1 MDSKATS
8 AIQSVDRVFQI
19 MELLSEYPKGLA
31 LMDICAQTG
40 LPKATVSRML
50 CALSDNGY
58 AVQDTENRK
67 YRLTRRLFEIGSR
80 VADSANI
87 LTAARPFL
95 DQLARQTGEAV
106 HLVSRVK
113 DEVVYLYKEEG
124 ASIGVRMG
132 SYVGLHNPM
141 YCTGVGKSILAFLP
155 DEEITA
161 IWNRSEIT
169 QFTENTITTIEK
181 LYEEINKIRSLG
193 YALDMEEHEP
203 GVRCI
208 AAPILDLK
216 RNPIAAISLS
226 APSIRMSADRI
237 DALVPLV
244 LQTAAQISRSY

>member
-1 MDSKATS
+1 MESKATS
-8 AIQSVDRVFQI
+8 TIQSVDRVFQI

-31 LMDICAQTG
+31 LMDICAHTG

-124 ASIGVRMG
+124 ASMGVRMG

>member
-1 MDSKATS
+1 
-8 AIQSVDRVFQI
+8 
-19 MELLSEYPKGLA
+19 
-31 LMDICAQTG
+31 MDICAHTG

-124 ASIGVRMG
+124 ASMGVRMG